1 MMYERMMEVTFRH
14 IALKMAGL
22 LRPASILLLSALTAL
37 TVVSCG
43 GSDDDATPEPPV
55 PQPKADTPIAFSGS
69 LSEDKSESH
78 ARTRATTALLSDT
91 HQTFYV
97 WGYKN
102 LNATTTENVM
112 QSYTVNYVSGSA
124 GTTTTNSNGWE
135 YVNQQ
140 PSGGTEQSI
149 KYWDFTATDYR
160 FFGYAGS
167 TESSS
172 APRFSCSLGSSSVSI
187 SFDASVASNPQ
198 QDPVA
203 LPLTANTPLY
213 SKLWYKTG
221 AAIASDISPVTL
233 EFLQPYVKV
242 RFMFRQS
249 ESAET
254 VFTLTD
260 KRFRP
265 TPPTGSGT
273 QKEIATAGTFT
284 VTYPMSGAM
293 TENWSVSS
301 VTATL
306 KNVTE
311 GEYEYQG
318 FTQDYYEA
326 ASNATDEV
334 KAGEK
339 MWYVVLPAVD
349 QGSYTLS
356 VKVNNDPRTVVVP
369 AQYMDWQPGYEYT
382 YIFKI
387 TDPGGVELEGV
398 KAGFNPWT
406 VYTGVRDIYNW

>member
-37 TVVSCG
+37 AMVSCG
-43 GSDDDATPEPPV
+43 GSDDDATPEPPL
-55 PQPKADTPIAFSGS
+55 PQPKADTPIVFSGS

-78 ARTRATTALLSDT
+78 ARTRATIAPLSDT

-124 GTTTTNSNGWE
+124 GTTTSNSNGWE

-140 PSGGTEQSI
+140 PTNGIEQSI

-167 TESSS
+167 GVTPAYSSS
-172 APRFSCSLGSSSVSI
+172 GDANHPSVSL
-187 SFDASVASNPQ
+187 SFGVDAT
-198 QDPVA
+198 
-203 LPLTANTPLY
+203 TANLTTLTSATTLY

-221 AAIASDISPVTL
+221 EAIASDISPVTL

-242 RFMFRQS
+242 RFLFRQS

-254 VFTLTD
+254 VFILTGQS
-260 KRFRP
+260 FGP
-265 TPPTGSGT
+265 TNAEKKIYT
-273 QKEIATAGTFT
+273 KGTFT
-284 VTYPMSGAM
+284 ITYPLTGAM
-293 TENWSVSS
+293 EESWSVTPGSES
-301 VTATL
+301 TDYLTA
-306 KNVTE
+306 
-311 GEYEYQG
+311 

-326 ASNATDEV
+326 ALDETD
-334 KAGEK
+334 ASILARQR
-339 MWYVVLPAVD
+339 MWYVVLPAVN
-349 QGSYTLS
+349 QGTYTLS
-356 VKVNNDPRTVVVP
+356 VRVNNDPRTVVVP
-369 AQYMDWQPGYEYT
+369 AQYMEWQPGYEYT